1 VSFFEP
7 PPPPEPEEH
16 HQPVWLG
23 PPENEVGLAM
33 PLNMLLARS
42 DDVAVALLN
51 ITAFSAGF
59 EITGTVRTRAAR

>member
-1 VSFFEP
+1 
-7 PPPPEPEEH
+7 
-16 HQPVWLG
+16 
-23 PPENEVGLAM
+23 M